1 VLFQSFVYT
10 RGMNND
16 KILIFADHMGRYQ
29 AQRHGLPPVM
39 GRVVGYLSV
48 CEPMEQSIND
58 IADALLTSRSAVNSA
73 LKMLET
79 QKLIKRRRPAGT
91 RADLISLNP
100 ISWESGFDPAE
111 YQELASIAREGLEL
125 LHDASPERRQA
136 LEATASLGDFLAERL
151 PKLFEEWNEHH
162 NKAQA
167 DKK

>member
-1 VLFQSFVYT
+1 
-10 RGMNND
+10 MEKD
-16 KILIFADHMGRYQ
+16 KILIYADHMGQYN

-58 IADALLTSRSAVNSA
+58 IADALLTSRSAVNNA

-79 QKLIKRRRPAGT
+79 QKLIKRTRPAGT

-100 ISWESGFDPAE
+100 ISMESGFDSSE
-111 YQELASIAREGLEL
+111 YKELAALAREGLEL
-125 LHDASPERRQA
+125 LKHASPERRES

-151 PKLFEEWNEHH
+151 PKLYQEW
-162 NKAQA
+162 QDQY
-167 DKK
+167 DKSKKRTK